1 VAKGDAMLV
10 ETFLPELAD
19 ELGLRIRAPQAGG
32 VFGATIVEDASGQ
45 ELVLKAEPGE
55 MWAARFQRS
64 AALSERLRARGYPA
78 PLYVATGIHG
88 STSWSLQER
97 LPGEPPA
104 VVDERLARQL
114 IGLAAMHAGAG
125 DTAGAWHEEAL
136 PAMASWMGV
145 LSQSAACAGIARELS
160 RAVRAHADAPLR
172 DGDVVHGD
180 FSHRNCLAQDDRIT
194 AIIDWEQASTG
205 DWRLDVCTLDY
216 WARLQ
221 PERVTGA
228 AARVIDGALDS
239 TCPRDV
245 RALFTAYLALRHL
258 DFEQRLHAAAVPGL
272 LAAIESQV
280 AAVWRLNAR
289 AA

>member
-1 VAKGDAMLV
+1 MLV
-10 ETFLPELAD
+10 ETFLPELAED
-19 ELGLRIRAPQAGG
+19 LGLRIRAPLPGG

-64 AALSERLRARGYPA
+64 AVLSERLRARGYPA

-97 LPGEPPA
+97 LPGDPPA
-104 VVDERLARQL
+104 LVDERLARQL
-114 IGLAAMHAGAG
+114 IELAGMHAGAS
-125 DTAGAWHEEAL
+125 DTAFAWREDAL
-136 PAMASWMGV
+136 PAMAAWIST
-145 LSQSAACAGIARELS
+145 LLPSDECAGLSRELA

-180 FSHRNCLAQDDRIT
+180 FSHRNCLAQDGRIT

-205 DWRLDVCTLDY
+205 DWRFDLCTLDY

-221 PERVTGA
+221 PERVTPA
-228 AARVIDGALDS
+228 AAQAIDAAVEAA
-239 TCPRDV
+239 CPRDA
-245 RALFTAYLALRHL
+245 RALFTSYLGLRHL
-258 DFEQRLHAAAVPGL
+258 DFEQRLHAAAVPEL
-272 LAAIESQV
+272 VAAIESRV
-280 AAVWRLNAR
+280 APIWRLNVR